1 MKEFEKIENE
11 SDLKEKQINRVQS
24 FFRFLVVNAVAEQVE
39 NFGAFCFDSTKNSTN
54 CEKLNDEIVEKFFV
68 QIIKTKQ
75 TNVGG
80 WFDVEFNSTG
90 QVAEVLNQYNMS
102 LSLKIDVE
110 NSTGYKEET
119 FHTPESVKRMGGIEF
134 PSLSNYKKLDLSKI
148 SSLADSLQEI
158 QLFLMLS
165 LKQIR

>member
-1 MKEFEKIENE
+1 MKELEKIEDE
-11 SDLKEKQINRVQS
+11 SDLKEKQMNRVES

-39 NFGAFCFDSTKNSTN
+39 NFGAFCFDSTKDSMN
-54 CEKLNDEIVEKFFV
+54 CEKLNDEIVDKFFV

-90 QVAEVLNQYNMS
+90 QVAEVLNHYNMS
-102 LSLKIDVE
+102 PSLKIDVE

-119 FHTPESVKRMGGIEF
+119 FHTPESVKRMGGIEL
-134 PSLSNYKKLDLSKI
+134 PSLSNYKKLELSKI

>member
-1 MKEFEKIENE
+1 MKTTQAH
-11 SDLKEKQINRVQS
+11 D
-24 FFRFLVVNAVAEQVE
+24 
-39 NFGAFCFDSTKNSTN
+39 
-54 CEKLNDEIVEKFFV
+54 
-68 QIIKTKQ
+68 
-75 TNVGG
+75 GG
-80 WFDVEFNSTG
+80 WFDIEFNSTG

-119 FHTPESVKRMGGIEF
+119 FHTPESVKRRGGIEF